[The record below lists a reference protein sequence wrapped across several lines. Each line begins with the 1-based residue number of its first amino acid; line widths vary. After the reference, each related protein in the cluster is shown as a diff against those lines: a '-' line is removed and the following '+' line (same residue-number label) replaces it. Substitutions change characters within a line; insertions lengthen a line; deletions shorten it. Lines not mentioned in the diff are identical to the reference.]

1 MGPTTILMYGL
12 GGTALVGIITM
23 LLTKFTG
30 RSKKK
35 KLLDMF
41 KKDKQQEDLQKE
53 IKEVTKEQ
61 EVIKKQLQLADT
73 ASKETK
79 QKIKKTLQKAAVEI
93 QDTLKKEKISEIDAQ
108 IDSDWED
115 L

>member
-23 LLTKFTG
+23 LLTKFSG
-30 RSKKK
+30 RSKEK
-35 KLLDMF
+35 KLLDVF
-41 KKDKQQEDLQKE
+41 KKDKQQEILTTK
-53 IKEVTKEQ
+53 IKEVSKEQ
-61 EVIKKQLQLADT
+61 EIIDKQLKASET
-73 ASKETK
+73 SSKETK
-79 QKIKKTLQKAAVEI
+79 EKIKKTLQKAAVEI
-93 QDTLKKEKISEIDAQ
+93 QNTLKQDKISEIDAQ